1 MYSPSHTNLTDATGI
16 KNAVTKSA
24 IAIANWIFFSGR
36 PDTKPAPSQA
46 PIVAAA
52 SIPISVI
59 GSTSITVININVFA
73 TTGHVQETFNVPGS
87 TLSCICLNPLS
98 KAVLGAKLPI
108 PSVSKKLVINPII
121 PAVAKLVSVSKLSL
135 CFETS
140 LINSK
145 LNYAV
150 SAPSTPNIPV
160 IIVDSLIKIKFD
172 C

>member
-1 MYSPSHTNLTDATGI
+1 MKI
-16 KNAVTKSA
+16 NAS
-24 IAIANWIFFSGR
+24 
-36 PDTKPAPSQA
+36 
-46 PIVAAA
+46 
-52 SIPISVI
+52 
-59 GSTSITVININVFA
+59 A
-73 TTGHVQETFNVPGS
+73 TTGHVQETFNVPGK
-87 TLSCICLNPLS
+87 TLSWICLKALS
-98 KAVLGAKLPI
+98 KAVVGAKLPI
-108 PSVSKKLVINPII
+108 PSVSKKFVINPII